1 MAPLIERL
9 LAGDPHAVARAIS
22 IVESHP
28 SQARRL
34 IAALESR
41 IGQAYRVGVTGPP
54 GAGKSTLVNR
64 LVGEFR
70 SRGRTVAVLAID
82 PSSARTG
89 GAVLGDRIRMQDHA
103 ADRGVFIRSMAT
115 RGALGGL
122 AAATADAASVLDAA
136 GFEIVIIETVGVGQA
151 EVDVARAADVS
162 VVTFA
167 PGAGDDVQAL
177 KAGVMEIADIFAI
190 NKADLPG
197 ADHAAA
203 TVVAGL
209 GLAVPDG
216 RDLAERRWDVPVLR
230 VSAASG
236 TGVPALADAIEAF
249 RAGDHVS
256 ARRRSISGRRHDP
269 VGRPDTTGRAVEL
282 ALDHVAIAT
291 PDGGREAAWFEDM
304 LGMIATAAEAL
315 PDHGVE
321 VRFLDGGPARLEI
334 VSPLGDRSP
343 ISSFLMRR
351 GPGLH
356 HVAFRVPNL
365 SAALDRLKSHGVRL
379 IDDVPRLGAHG
390 SRVAFL
396 HPSSTHGV
404 LIELVDDVSVERQS
418 GFQPDSPPDSETD
431 ATR

>member
-9 LAGDPHAVARAIS
+9 LAGDPQAVARAIS

-34 IAALESR
+34 VAALDGR

-151 EVDVARAADVS
+151 EVDIARAADVS
-162 VVTFA
+162 IVTFA

-197 ADHAAA
+197 ADQAAA
-203 TVVAGL
+203 MVVAGL

-216 RDLAERRWDVPVLR
+216 RDPAQRRWDVPVLR
-230 VSAASG
+230 VSAAQG

-256 ARRRSISGRRHDP
+256 ARRRSISGRHPVDRSDATGTP
-269 VGRPDTTGRAVEL
+269 VGV

-291 PDGGREAAWFEDM
+291 PDGGRVAAWFEDM
-304 LGMIATAAEAL
+304 LGLIATAAEAL

-343 ISSFLMRR
+343 VSSFLMRR

-356 HVAFRVPNL
+356 HLAFRVPNL
-365 SAALDRLKSHGVRL
+365 SAELDRLKSHGVRL

-404 LIELVDDVSVERQS
+404 LIELVDDGSVESQS
-418 GFQPDSPPDSETD
+418 GAQPNSNPDSETD
-431 ATR
+431 EIR